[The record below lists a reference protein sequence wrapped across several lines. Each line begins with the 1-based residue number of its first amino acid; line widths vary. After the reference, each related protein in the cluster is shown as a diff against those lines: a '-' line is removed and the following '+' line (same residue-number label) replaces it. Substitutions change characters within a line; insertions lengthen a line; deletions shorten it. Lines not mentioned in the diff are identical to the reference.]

1 MTSKVPLTIVYTGGA
16 YGRFVNWS
24 LEYFSGRIDGLP
36 FNSNGNSHNFKKSP
50 VCGGS
55 ASFLEYINSNK
66 FYPITCCHPKIYAE
80 EDVVKNFEIVLA
92 HSEKVIYLDA
102 SNSIMLVMN
111 NKYEKIWEEG
121 WLEYNYDNIKTN
133 LAAWNPAPTI
143 SEMATWELR
152 EFLSFYIMPQH
163 LAESGY
169 HELLNFHNPN
179 MLHLHV
185 EDLFENFETT
195 IRKILEYSGYTLAR
209 SNFDEVFSAWRPLQK
224 HYRKQELIDD
234 IVDAT
239 INDKYLEWSNLSLID
254 EAIVQMRLRDLHKL
268 DMMCYNVNVF
278 PTNTT
283 DLRKLLINV

>member
-1 MTSKVPLTIVYTGGA
+1 
-16 YGRFVNWS
+16 
-24 LEYFSGRIDGLP
+24 
-36 FNSNGNSHNFKKSP
+36 
-50 VCGGS
+50 
-55 ASFLEYINSNK
+55 
-66 FYPITCCHPKIYAE
+66 
-80 EDVVKNFEIVLA
+80 
-92 HSEKVIYLDA
+92 
-102 SNSIMLVMN
+102 
-111 NKYEKIWEEG
+111 
-121 WLEYNYDNIKTN
+121 
-133 LAAWNPAPTI
+133 
-143 SEMATWELR
+143 
-152 EFLSFYIMPQH
+152 
-163 LAESGY
+163 
-169 HELLNFHNPN
+169 

-209 SNFDEVFSAWRPLQK
+209 TNFDEVFSAWRPLQK

-254 EAIVQMRLRDLHKL
+254 EAIVQMCLRDLHKL